1 MAGVA
6 FGEALFAAGAA
17 VGKSYVTLLIGGIC
31 VSISDRTFVKNKI
44 FFSCS
49 FCLISAKFWDAS
61 LRGRQI
67 I

>member
-44 FFSCS
+44 FFRVL
-49 FCLISAKFWDAS
+49 FA
-61 LRGRQI
+61 
-67 I
+67 